1 MCFTSVPG
9 PEFPG
14 LLLRSEIILIFLD
27 GNCPC
32 LDLGQAAA
40 FSLAVS
46 LCFFYV
52 FSGGGW
58 LTEKGENHESLYCE
72 SEQGL
77 YMPWKRSARMYDL
90 KLIQLLPLTWG
101 EGVAA

>member
-1 MCFTSVPG
+1 MEIAHVLTWDRLQLSA
-9 PEFPG
+9 
-14 LLLRSEIILIFLD
+14 LLFL
-27 GNCPC
+27 C
-32 LDLGQAAA
+32 
-40 FSLAVS
+40 V
-46 LCFFYV
+46 FFYV